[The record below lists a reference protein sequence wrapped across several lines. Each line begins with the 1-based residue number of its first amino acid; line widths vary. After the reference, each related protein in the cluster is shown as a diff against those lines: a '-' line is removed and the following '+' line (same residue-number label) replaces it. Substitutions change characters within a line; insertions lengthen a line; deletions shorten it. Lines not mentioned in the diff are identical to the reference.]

1 MKLGTGDVNFD
12 YIFKNLKKMNYTG
25 NFILQAAREID
36 EIKNCTNQFKF
47 TQNYINKY
55 FKWN

>member
-1 MKLGTGDVNFD
+1 
-12 YIFKNLKKMNYTG
+12 MNYTG